1 MENRKFGN
9 RSIPSLFRI
18 FRFTGQISLL
28 VGIFLL
34 KKKGKGKTRAYALE
48 WKNRKTRL
56 RDGGWGGNPTG
67 ARETGAVAVRLV
79 VRFFALFFVF
89 VGFLLYLCDKT
100 KIVVIHKNKNGKLR
114 CET

>member
-28 VGIFLL
+28 VGILLL

-67 ARETGAVAVRLV
+67 ARETGAVAVR
-79 VRFFALFFVF
+79 FFALFFVF

>member
-18 FRFTGQISLL
+18 FRFAEQISLL
-28 VGIFLL
+28 VGILLL

-79 VRFFALFFVF
+79 VRFSRCSLFLSVFCCTFV
-89 VGFLLYLCDKT
+89 T
-100 KIVVIHKNKNGKLR
+100 KQK
-114 CET
+114 